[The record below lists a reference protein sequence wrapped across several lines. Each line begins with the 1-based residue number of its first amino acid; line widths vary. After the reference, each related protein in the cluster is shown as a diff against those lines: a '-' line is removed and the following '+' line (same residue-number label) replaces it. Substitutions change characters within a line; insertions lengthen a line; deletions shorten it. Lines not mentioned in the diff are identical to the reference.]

1 MMKNIR
7 FDTISGIIEDI
18 GLTRTSLHFSEW
30 WGKEGMDINLYNEI
44 DDEART
50 ISLSRDELHAIAV
63 AAVACNYIDFES
75 VKIESET
82 IIEESKK
89 RKEELAKKYMEAAM
103 ADPLT
108 GLGNLNAL
116 SNL

>member
-1 MMKNIR
+1 MMRDIK

-30 WGKEGMDINLYNEI
+30 WGREGMDINLYNEI
-44 DDEART
+44 DDDART

-63 AAVACNYIDFES
+63 AAISCNYIDFES
-75 VKIESET
+75 VKIESES

-89 RKEELAKKYMEAAM
+89 RKEELNKKYMDAAM
-103 ADPLT
+103 GDSIT